1 MEVTYFWPPW
11 LTGSYHPRCVDAV
24 MRLKGS
30 TNLDMI
36 QIIKRQGGTMTDSYL
51 DEGFLLNKSI
61 SGSGSRSGWRT
72 PGCAQAKAR
81 GTNSRHGLMRKKS

>member
-61 SGSGSRSGWRT
+61 YPRE
-72 PGCAQAKAR
+72 
-81 GTNSRHGLMRKKS
+81 GLRV